1 MASAIAT
8 EKPDRRWFGR
18 AGVGAAGADGRRR
31 WLPGS
36 RLGRLIISLNLV
48 GLVILIVGVLVLNE
62 FRQGLI
68 QARTD
73 SLRIQGQF
81 MDELLVIS
89 ATRGDPEPTL
99 DAEMASQLLQVLS
112 IPSSQRVRL
121 FDRYGQVIFDSEL
134 VADKVEQTLLPPAH
148 KRGDK
153 PLRPPSLLPREPE
166 AKREAEARA
175 ALQHEVKAALGGQL
189 VVGGLRTTAAGERV
203 VSVSLPV
210 QHEKAVLGVLTLE
223 AGDID
228 KIIAAQRLAMIPFIL
243 VAIVASVFTSLLLS
257 ALIAQPVLRLARAAD
272 RVRQARARAI
282 SLPDLA
288 RRDDELGDLTR
299 SLEAMTD
306 ALSTRIDAIESFAAD
321 VAHEIRNPLTSIR
334 SAIDTL
340 PLVKDETKRERLNA
354 ILQQDIQRL
363 DRLITDISNA
373 SRLDAELSREP
384 PRAFDLGRLL
394 SEFVGHYNASA
405 RKGDAPVQFTDTD
418 GDSALLVSGREGP
431 IGQVFRNLIDNARS
445 FSPPGGKVRVQ
456 VGRVGRKVTA
466 TVDDDGPGVP
476 PDNLETVFERFYTS
490 RPKGAAFG
498 HNSGLGLSIARQIV
512 EAHGGRIWAE
522 NRQDAEGKVEGARFA
537 VEFPEAPSARPP
549 GWHGHDAS
557 DRHGSDRPDRHGR

>member
-1 MASAIAT
+1 V
-8 EKPDRRWFGR
+8 R
-18 AGVGAAGADGRRR
+18 AAERDGRRR

-36 RLGRLIISLNLV
+36 RLGRLIIALNLV
-48 GLVILIVGVLVLNE
+48 GLVILIVGVMVVNE

-73 SLRIQGQF
+73 SLRVQGEF
-81 MDELLVIS
+81 MDELLTIG
-89 ATRGDPEPTL
+89 ATKGDPEPTL
-99 DAEMASQLLQVLS
+99 DAEEGARLLEVLS

-121 FDRYGQVIFDSEL
+121 IGRDGAVIFDSYL
-134 VADKVEQTLLPPAH
+134 LANKVEQSVLPPAR
-148 KRGDK
+148 KRGEK
-153 PLRPPSLLPREPE
+153 PPQPLRLWPFASE
-166 AKREAEARA
+166 ARREAEAKV
-175 ALQHEVKAALGGQL
+175 ALENEVKAVLAGRPEPGR
-189 VVGGLRTTAAGERV
+189 LRTTAAGERV

-210 QHEKAVLGVLTLE
+210 RHARAILGVLTLE
-223 AGDID
+223 AGDVD
-228 KIIAAQRLAMIPFIL
+228 QIIAAQRLAMIPFIL
-243 VAIVASVFTSLLLS
+243 MAVVASVFTSLLLS

-288 RRDDELGDLTR
+288 KRDDELGDLTR

-306 ALSTRIDAIESFAAD
+306 ALSARIDAIESFAAD

-340 PLVKDETKRERLNA
+340 PLVKDETKRERLFS
-354 ILQQDIQRL
+354 ILQQDIQRM

-394 SEFVGHYNASA
+394 SEFVAYYNASA
-405 RKGDAPVQFTDTD
+405 RKGETLVEFQEPDDD
-418 GDSALLVSGREGP
+418 GALLVSGREGP
-431 IGQVFRNLIDNARS
+431 IGQVFRNMIDNARS
-445 FSPPGGKVRVQ
+445 FSPPGGRVRVKAA
-456 VGRVGRKVTA
+456 RIGRKVTA
-466 TVDDDGPGVP
+466 TVEDDGPGIP
-476 PDNLETVFERFYTS
+476 SDNLETVFERFYTS

-522 NRQDAEGKVEGARFA
+522 NLQDAAGKVTGARFA
-537 VEFPEAPSARPP
+537 VEFPEAPPHRPP
-549 GWHGHDAS
+549 Q
-557 DRHGSDRPDRHGR
+557 RHGVHGPDRHGQDRDGPDRRGPERHGPGR